1 MQLMRSLSSRFSS
14 MSVKVEEFRIRK
26 HGANEFAEYK
36 ITVWEGSAQYSV
48 WRRWSDL
55 KEAYEALE
63 KDHAK
68 EMKKKQI
75 PAFEA
80 HSMRLGAAHLDPEYL
95 AKRQKTMDALLKK
108 ISSAF
113 DVSVEHGKG
122 PESFRRF
129 LAPSKYMQ
137 SPPIRCPMPRCKC
150 LRAIDKCAVDPK
162 AADPRAGAKL
172 AGQAFLMVAACA
184 LVGLSVK
191 TYVEQMVRAT
201 AEWPSATCAVVDANV
216 TAIHNRNRY
225 STITTYRA
233 DVRVVM
239 DTFGDPHRCMA
250 CPRPLAHRW
259 GHPDLHDAEED
270 EITTWMLLA
279 GIQEGADVPCW
290 YDPSDPERV
299 KLSDARPP
307 LVAVWIML
315 TVCLLALC
323 CLVPLMLWMISMVYE
338 MYQTAY
344 RQMPDDDDGATGA
357 AKNDKTAVAVKMAP
371 PLNRELSAKLDEVK
385 AVVKPRTVQRSNSH
399 FFHVGDLPPAVDVRL
414 RHAFL
419 RKVYGIV
426 LAQVVLTA
434 AVACGIMYSDTVSEW
449 SIRHFGWM
457 SWVAFI
463 ATLLLLF
470 ACAIYKNSYPHNYC
484 LLFGF
489 TLCQAYSI
497 GVVCAMY
504 RSVGLEETL
513 LQAFVLTASLFILLT
528 LFTIQ
533 SKINFSFLGAGLYG
547 ALWLLIVTGILA
559 LWLHYEWL
567 RTAYALAGSLLFCVF
582 IIYDTYLI
590 TSKLGYDDYI
600 IAAIELYLDVVNL
613 FLFLLSLL
621 SSKN

>member
-1 MQLMRSLSSRFSS
+1 MNAAAATLPFSKYHGLGNDFVLVDARSGDAPPMTPAEAEAMCDRNFG
-14 MSVKVEEFRIRK
+14 V
-26 HGANEFAEYK
+26 GADGVIFVLPPTA
-36 ITVWEGSAQYSV
+36 VQGGSADQQYGM
-48 WRRWSDL
+48 RIYNSDGS
-55 KEAYEALE
+55 EP
-63 KDHAK
+63 
-68 EMKKKQI
+68 EMCGNGI
-75 PAFEA
+75 
-80 HSMRLGAAHLDPEYL
+80 
-95 AKRQKTMDALLKK
+95 
-108 ISSAF
+108 
-113 DVSVEHGKG
+113 
-122 PESFRRF
+122 
-129 LAPSKYMQ
+129 
-137 SPPIRCPMPRCKC
+137 
-150 LRAIDKCAVDPK
+150 
-162 AADPRAGAKL
+162 
-172 AGQAFLMVAACA
+172 
-184 LVGLSVK
+184 
-191 TYVEQMVRAT
+191 
-201 AEWPSATCAVVDANV
+201 
-216 TAIHNRNRY
+216 
-225 STITTYRA
+225 
-233 DVRVVM
+233 
-239 DTFGDPHRCMA
+239 RCMA
-250 CPRPLAHRW
+250 RYVAAELESKGA
-259 GHPDLHDAEED
+259 GDAATYS
-270 EITTWMLLA
+270 ISTLA
-279 GIQEGADVPCW
+279 GPIVPELLPDGQIKVDMGEPILNGADVPCW

-299 KLSDARPP
+299 KLSDGSPP
-307 LVAVWIML
+307 LVAASIML

-323 CLVPLMLWMISMVYE
+323 CLVPLMLWMVSVVFE

-357 AKNDKTAVAVKMAP
+357 AKNDKTAVAVKLAP

-484 LLFGF
+484 LLLGF

-513 LQAFVLTASLFILLT
+513 LQAFVLTASLFVLLT

-567 RTAYALAGSLLFCVF
+567 RTAYALAGSLLFCLF
-582 IIYDTYLI
+582 IIYDTFLI

-600 IAAIELYLDVVNL
+600 IAAIELYLDIVNL